1 MANSRPVIVVGVTTA
16 GKAALRRRVLAARRL
31 VADDVRATEAG
42 LFTRHLE
49 PLVSGHITVCAYVPV
64 GGEPGSMDML
74 MALRHRA
81 ARVLLPVARVA
92 ADNVPLAL
100 LWGEYRPGELV
111 RGRWGLLE
119 PPGPWL
125 PESAVTEAGL
135 VLVPTLAV
143 DRRGVRLGKGLGF
156 YDRSLAGMNPH
167 TWLIAL
173 VRDEELVDELPQ
185 EAHDVRMT
193 HVVTPTCGL
202 IALPCGN
209 D

>member
-1 MANSRPVIVVGVTTA
+1 MTSA
-16 GKAALRRRVLAARRL
+16 GKAALRRRMLAARRL
-31 VADDVRATEAG
+31 VADDIRATEAG

-49 PLVSGHITVCAYVPV
+49 PLVSGRTTVCAYVPV

-74 MALRHRA
+74 MALRQRA

-92 ADNVPLAL
+92 ADNVPLPL

-111 RGRWGLLE
+111 RGRWGLLQ
-119 PPGPWL
+119 PPEPWL
-125 PESAVTEAGL
+125 PESAVAEAAL
-135 VLVPTLAV
+135 VLVPALAV

-156 YDRSLAGMNPH
+156 YDRSLAAMNPH

-173 VRDEELVDELPQ
+173 VRDEEFVDELPQ
-185 EAHDVRMT
+185 EAHDVRIT
-193 HVVTPTCGL
+193 HVITPARGL

>member
-42 LFTRHLE
+42 LFIRHLE

-119 PPGPWL
+119 PPEPWL

-135 VLVPTLAV
+135 VLVPALAV

-193 HVVTPTCGL
+193 HVVTPACGL